1 MAVVPHGSCTTKM
14 LKAHRFFSGE
24 GCLYHCCFPPAETPT
39 CEDKKRQHTSH
50 ETPHEKK
57 ARTDTAA
64 KRRIRVLT
72 GWNIFQKE
80 QLHGVELTPDDYKN
94 RIKEISQTW
103 RSMSDDEKAAYKVE
117 ARHQQEMRDKL
128 ALMPLTAGQGP
139 SDVETDQIGGNL
151 AEMEAEVQRLEKE
164 VGRSGCKKLSAR
176 RLMVNS
182 QQEKEHPLWS
192 SPTQYADSNR
202 VFNNRTGPDG

>member
-1 MAVVPHGSCTTKM
+1 MAAVSHGSG
-14 LKAHRFFSGE
+14 HIFSGE
-24 GCLYHCCFPPAETPT
+24 GWLYHSFFPRPEAPT

-64 KRRIRVLT
+64 NRRIRVLT

-94 RIKEISQTW
+94 RIKEISQAW
-103 RSMSDDEKAAYKVE
+103 RSMPDDEKAAYKVE

-128 ALMPLTAGQGP
+128 SLMPLTAGQAP
-139 SDVETDQIGGNL
+139 SDVEIDQIGGSL
-151 AEMEAEVQRLEKE
+151 AEIQAEARRLEKE

-182 QQEKEHPLWS
+182 QQEREHPLWS
-192 SPTQYADSNR
+192 SPTQFADSNP
-202 VFNNRTGPDG
+202 VFKYRK